1 MYDTGPGGQPSDVA
15 IINKDVGINLSGN
28 FRVPF
33 FFGIVFVNGIEFNSS
48 FSAKQNGVIQFRS
61 GSISPKDDSVSF
73 ALKQLDGFN
82 REWYFLTD
90 RRILV
95 LNDGS
100 VKINGNHQRIKNK
113 RKIFHLADLNGLVNR
128 VISMNFRRFR
138 NSRNLLIF
146 CFLQS
151 YATSVTQELS
161 FRMPRMATNKGF
173 NYLFVLLKSLFC
185 PITLNFFN
193 KALRS

>member
-128 VISMNFRRFR
+128 VISMNFNCFYNDRKSSVSLFFTKLRYLSHTRTKFF
-138 NSRNLLIF
+138 NLFGKI
-146 CFLQS
+146 
-151 YATSVTQELS
+151 
-161 FRMPRMATNKGF
+161 NKGF
-173 NYLFVLLKSLFC
+173 NYLFVLLKSLFNL
-185 PITLNFFN
+185 IRIEL
-193 KALRS
+193 SQ